1 MLEARGGDLRVGQ
14 VQFAQVL
21 DVRQRREVLVA
32 DILADEAE
40 VGVDQLGVLGQRH
53 HQRGAELLPD
63 TLSGSQPGDGRL
75 LGVGNGGLLDF
86 RLRQLVG
93 GGLCGGAILG
103 ADQHQLLWPVGTL
116 IDPLLD
122 GGNLLLGQGVA
133 LGRHDVL
140 VVGGQRDVL
149 VELAF
154 T

>member
-1 MLEARGGDLRVGQ
+1 MLVP
-14 VQFAQVL
+14 
-21 DVRQRREVLVA
+21 DV
-32 DILADEAE
+32 LADETE
-40 VGVDQLGVLGQRH
+40 VGVDQLGVLCQRH
-53 HQRGAELLPD
+53 YQWGTVLLSD
-63 TLSGSQPGDGRL
+63 SLSGSQLGDGGL
-75 LGVGNGGLLDF
+75 LGIRNRGFLDF
-86 RLRQLVG
+86 RLRQLLG

-154 T
+154 A